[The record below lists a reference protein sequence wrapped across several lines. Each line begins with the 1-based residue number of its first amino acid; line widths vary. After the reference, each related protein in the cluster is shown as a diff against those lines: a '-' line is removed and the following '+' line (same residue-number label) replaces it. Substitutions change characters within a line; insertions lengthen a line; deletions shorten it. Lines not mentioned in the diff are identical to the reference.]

1 MCGSLSRRLAAAALP
16 VWLFATPAR
25 SAERISVTYEEAIA
39 RARAVAPDLVAAR
52 AREGVARAEVG
63 IAGLA
68 PNPTVLAGTSTQ
80 AARLS
85 AGASIPL
92 LVFGQRGAAAA
103 ASEAELRTVKVEGD
117 VTWNDVRAATARAYV
132 RVWLA
137 ESTASARAGAADLVR
152 RLESAVTGRVE
163 VGAAPRLE
171 GLRVHA
177 ERLRADAEA
186 QEAAQLVA
194 GASGELARWIGGEG
208 DADVHA
214 EGDPFVPASP
224 PALAALAGRVGD
236 NPSVR
241 REDADARAAQARR
254 DRERA
259 LVRPALTLDVGAD
272 IGDPTLPTTNY
283 RAQLGIEVPLF
294 HQRGY
299 YVEREAAAEH
309 VARSRGVA
317 ERAHARADLV
327 VAYRSFEAS
336 STLVKTLAE
345 GVVPASEAAAVAT
358 EESYSLGHAPLV
370 SVLDAERSRIDAR
383 LSLLEARAS
392 RALSWID
399 VEHAV
404 GAP

>member
-1 MCGSLSRRLAAAALP
+1 MCASRSWGVTVAAL
-16 VWLFATPAR
+16 VFATPAAGAGR
-25 SAERISVTYEEAIA
+25 VTVTYEEAIT

-52 AREGVARAEVG
+52 AREGIARAEVG

-68 PNPTVLAGTSTQ
+68 PNPTILAGTSTQ

-103 ASEAELRTVKVEGD
+103 ASEAELQTVRVESD
-117 VTWNDVRAATARAYV
+117 VTWNDVRAATERAYV

-137 ESTASARAGAADLVR
+137 ESTAAARAGAADLVR
-152 RLESAVTGRVE
+152 RLEAAVAGRVE
-163 VGAAPRLE
+163 VGAAPQLE

-194 GASGELARWIGGEG
+194 GASGELARWIGVA
-208 DADVHA
+208 DAADVHA
-214 EGDPFVPASP
+214 ADEPPVPKAAP
-224 PALAALAGRVGD
+224 PLAALESRIDG

-241 REDADARAAQARR
+241 REGADARAAQARR

-283 RAQLGIEVPLF
+283 RAQLGIEVPLW

-299 YVEREAAAEH
+299 YVERETAAEH
-309 VARSRGVA
+309 AARSRGAA
-317 ERAHARADLV
+317 ERAHAHADLI